1 MANRDRLVGSDATLY
16 KGSVAAGA
24 TSAGAMVAGAF
35 YKIATISGVSVWPS
49 GFVAGDIVVG
59 DAGKTL
65 TASNSAY
72 LITTAE
78 MLDVNEFSIA
88 LKAAEIDVTVLS
100 DNASKYRKGKTDISG
115 TIKGINTVSVM
126 KTAGSALNRFMR
138 IVNLSATYSGTL
150 SNVDGSDL
158 IGVFYLQKDAVT
170 TGETEAYMVAQIE
183 LFGYNLGAAVANAQS
198 WDSSI
203 RLIGPDPIVYFQ
215 AN

>member
-1 MANRDRLVGSDATLY
+1 MAAVAT
-16 KGSVAAGA
+16 
-24 TSAGAMVAGAF
+24 TSGAMTAGAF
-35 YKIATISGVSVWPS
+35 YKIATISGTTVWPT
-49 GFVAGDIVVG
+49 GYAVGDIVVG
-59 DAGKTL
+59 DTAKTFSS
-65 TASNSAY
+65 TNSAY
-72 LITTAE
+72 PITTSE

-88 LKAAEIDVTVLS
+88 FKSDEIETTTLS
-100 DNASKYRKGKTDISG
+100 DSVKKFRKGKTDMSG
-115 TIKGINTVSVM
+115 SVKGINTVSIM
-126 KTAGSALNRFMR
+126 KTAGSALNRFLR

-150 SNVDGSDL
+150 STVDGSDL

-203 RLIGPDPIVYFQ
+203 RVIGSDPIVYFQ

>member
-1 MANRDRLVGSDATLY
+1 
-16 KGSVAAGA
+16 VAAVA
-24 TSAGAMVAGAF
+24 TTSGAMTAGAF
-35 YKIATISGVSVWPS
+35 YKIATISGTTVWPT
-49 GFVAGDIVVG
+49 GYAVGDIVVG
-59 DAGKTL
+59 DTAKTFSS
-65 TASNSAY
+65 TNSAY
-72 LITTAE
+72 PITTSE

-88 LKAAEIDVTVLS
+88 FKSDEIETTTLS
-100 DNASKYRKGKTDISG
+100 DSVKKFRKGKTDMSG
-115 TIKGINTVSVM
+115 SVKGINTVSIM
-126 KTAGSALNRFMR
+126 KTAGSALNRFLR

-150 SNVDGSDL
+150 STVDGSDL

-203 RLIGPDPIVYFQ
+203 RVIGSDPIVYFQ